1 MTRPP
6 ARGTPLGGTTP
17 AGTMPLAAPGTDAP
31 ILDGWLWP
39 PNLPRPESIATI
51 HAGQA
56 RVRSPT
62 PDPQYAGALVSSLRA
77 AAQRLADL
85 PVRQIAATLA
95 SAAATFVRQL
105 DGAGLREVAANAALS
120 PEMTRE
126 AIRGISES
134 WTPAAL
140 DRLLRADFPDP
151 RVLDGFVPEEGR
163 AVRAVGGAATLHIGS
178 GNVPGVAATSMIRAL
193 LVKSAVLAKPGTG
206 DVALTVRFARTLR
219 AADPVLGAA
228 VAVHYWPGTDPA
240 HDGWERTL
248 LRLVDQAVVYGA
260 DETIE
265 SVRTRAPASTRLVE
279 HPHRLG
285 AAVVDPARA
294 PGSAAA
300 AARAAALFDQRGCV
314 SAHLFLVVGER
325 DRAAR
330 WCRELADRL
339 ADLHHS
345 LPPASAAS
353 DSGPLSALHQLRG
366 RLAMK
371 RAASG
376 AIEMWTP
383 CDLPPPSGPSPPPTT
398 SGPAIAHPA
407 PANPAWTVVLAP
419 IEEFEPVGA
428 RTVWVVPV
436 QDWKDCLAALAPM
449 APALQTVGVAG
460 IPMGAAPAGATP
472 AGAAESELAESLFR
486 IGATR
491 IVPLAEMPFPAAD
504 WLHDG
509 ARPLR
514 ELVRWG
520 EARPLAGDRP

>member
-6 ARGTPLGGTTP
+6 ARGAPP
-17 AGTMPLAAPGTDAP
+17 AGTTPLAAPGTDAP

-39 PNLPRPESIATI
+39 PDLPRPESIATI
-51 HAGQA
+51 RAGQA
-56 RVRSPT
+56 RIRSPT

-77 AAQRLADL
+77 AAQRVADI

-95 SAAATFVRQL
+95 STAATLVRQL
-105 DGAGLREVAANAALS
+105 DDAGVREVAANAALS

-178 GNVPGVAATSMIRAL
+178 GNVPGVAVTSMIRAL
-193 LVKSAVLAKPGTG
+193 LVKSAVLAKPGAG

-219 AADPVLGAA
+219 TADPVLGAA
-228 VAVHYWPGTDPA
+228 VAVHYWPGADPA

-300 AARAAALFDQRGCV
+300 AARAAVLFDQRGCV

-345 LPPASAAS
+345 LPPTSTAS

-376 AIEMWTP
+376 TIEMWTP
-383 CDLPPPSGPSPPPTT
+383 GDLLSPSDPSPPPIT
-398 SGPAIAHPA
+398 SGPALGASPA
-407 PANPAWTVVLAP
+407 PATTAAWTVVLAP

-436 QDWKDCLAALAPM
+436 QDWKGCLAALAPM
-449 APALQTVGVAG
+449 APVLQTVGVAG
-460 IPMGAAPAGATP
+460 IPTGATPAGAAP

-491 IVPLAEMPFPAAD
+491 IVPLAEMPFPTAD

-509 ARPLR
+509 ARPLG

>member
-1 MTRPP
+1 MTGPL
-6 ARGTPLGGTTP
+6 ARRTPLARTTP
-17 AGTMPLAAPGTDAP
+17 AGKTPLAAPGTDAP

-39 PNLPRPESIATI
+39 PDLPRPESIATI
-51 HAGQA
+51 RAGQA

-62 PDPQYAGALVSSLRA
+62 PDPRYAGTLVSSLRT
-77 AAQRLADL
+77 AAQRVADI

-95 SAAATFVRQL
+95 SAAATLVRQL
-105 DGAGLREVAANAALS
+105 DGAGVREVAANAALS
-120 PEMTRE
+120 PEMTHE
-126 AIRGISES
+126 AIQGISES

-178 GNVPGVAATSMIRAL
+178 GNVPGVAVTSMIRAL
-193 LVKSAVLAKPGTG
+193 LVKSAVLAKPGAG

-219 AADPVLGAA
+219 AADPVLGTA

-240 HDGWERTL
+240 HNGWERTL
-248 LRLVDQAVVYGA
+248 LRLVDQAVVYGT
-260 DETIE
+260 DQTIE
-265 SVRTRAPASTRLVE
+265 SVRARAPASTRLVE

-300 AARAAALFDQRGCV
+300 AAARAAVLFDQRGCV

-325 DRAAR
+325 DRAVR

-345 LPPASAAS
+345 LPPASAQPAP
-353 DSGPLSALHQLRG
+353 GPLSAIHQLRG

-376 AIEMWTP
+376 TIEMWTP
-383 CDLPPPSGPSPPPTT
+383 G
-398 SGPAIAHPA
+398 
-407 PANPAWTVVLAP
+407 NPAWTVVLAP

-436 QDWKDCLAALAPM
+436 PDWRDCLAALAPM

-460 IPMGAAPAGATP
+460 IPAGTTP
-472 AGAAESELAESLFR
+472 AGASESELVESLFR
-486 IGATR
+486 AGATR

-509 ARPLR
+509 ARPLG

-520 EARPLAGDRP
+520 EARPLAGARP